1 LFSTAAVLGAL
12 AAPAAAQEEGALA
25 GVSAEVTVDY
35 VTNYFFRGYE
45 QQTSDEGIVIQPGA
59 SFSMPV
65 ADGVTATIG
74 TWGSIH
80 SENGRP
86 NGATATGSWY
96 EQDVFANLDATFGD
110 FTVSLGLTLYTY
122 PNVAGTDVFEASI
135 GLAYDDSELL
145 GDFAFSPYIFLA
157 TEINNSN
164 VPNTAV
170 ANPAATAGSPG
181 KEATYLEIGGEFS
194 LDTLTE
200 GTFAEAWSWSVPIAA
215 GFSIDDYYNDGSGA
229 EEFFGYAS
237 IGVVGTVPLSE
248 LIGDVDYI
256 SAWDLTIGV
265 TAILNNGDLNGRHTN
280 RINDNGGRD
289 VQFVGT
295 VGISR
300 EW

>member
-12 AAPAAAQEEGALA
+12 AVPAAAQEEGALA
-25 GVSAEVTVDY
+25 GISAEVTVDY

-45 QQTSDEGIVIQPGA
+45 QQTSDSGIVIQPGA
-59 SFSMPV
+59 SFTLPV
-65 ADGVTATIG
+65 VDGVTATIG

-80 SENGRP
+80 SDNGRGQTT
-86 NGATATGSWY
+86 GATGTGSWY
-96 EQDVFANLDATFGD
+96 EQDVFGSLDATFGD
-110 FTVSLGLTLYTY
+110 FTVSAGLTLYTY
-122 PNVAGTDVFEASI
+122 PNVAGLDVFEAAF

-145 GDFAFSPYIFLA
+145 GDFAISPYILLA
-157 TEINNSN
+157 TEINNTNSN
-164 VPNTAV
+164 
-170 ANPAATAGSPG
+170 AAAG

-194 LDTLTE
+194 LDSLTE
-200 GTFAEAWSWSVPIAA
+200 GTFADGWSWSVPIKA
-215 GFSIDDYYNDGSGA
+215 GFSIDDYYNDATGA

-237 IGVVGTVPLSE
+237 VGIVGSVALSE

-256 SAWDLTIGV
+256 SAWDLTVGL
-265 TAILNNGDLNGRHTN
+265 TAIISNGDIDGVIT
-280 RINDNGGRD
+280 DNGGRE